1 MEDRDS
7 KGRFLPGFVGN
18 PRGRPRKKP
27 TAEEIFGSVAMEAA
41 TELIDLIHSDDKAVA
56 IRACIAILDF
66 ALREDRKSKHLTQP
80 KKDSSIQEFQA
91 GWDRMAETV
100 RRYANA
106 KPDDDGI
113 WNWKFIDVTPD
124 KS

>member
-1 MEDRDS
+1 MDTRDS
-7 KGRFLPGFVGN
+7 KGRFLPGSVGN